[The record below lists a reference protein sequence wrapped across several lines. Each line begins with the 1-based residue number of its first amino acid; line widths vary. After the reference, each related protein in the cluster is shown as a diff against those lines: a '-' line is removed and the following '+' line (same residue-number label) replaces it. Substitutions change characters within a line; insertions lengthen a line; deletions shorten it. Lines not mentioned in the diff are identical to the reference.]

1 MLFLFLFVANI
12 YLMVFY
18 FYFFLISASEDLKE
32 LLMTVE
38 GININPLNT
47 LKFSVQAEM
56 PLPQHPYLCLLFSTF
71 PASKN
76 CLAAHH
82 CLPN

>member
-1 MLFLFLFVANI
+1 MGFFV
-12 YLMVFY
+12 VVV
-18 FYFFLISASEDLKE
+18 SAPEDLNE

-56 PLPQHPYLCLLFSTF
+56 PLP
-71 PASKN
+71 
-76 CLAAHH
+76 
-82 CLPN
+82 

>member
-1 MLFLFLFVANI
+1 MGFFV
-12 YLMVFY
+12 VVV
-18 FYFFLISASEDLKE
+18 SAPEDLKE

-56 PLPQHPYLCLLFSTF
+56 PLP
-71 PASKN
+71 
-76 CLAAHH
+76 
-82 CLPN
+82 